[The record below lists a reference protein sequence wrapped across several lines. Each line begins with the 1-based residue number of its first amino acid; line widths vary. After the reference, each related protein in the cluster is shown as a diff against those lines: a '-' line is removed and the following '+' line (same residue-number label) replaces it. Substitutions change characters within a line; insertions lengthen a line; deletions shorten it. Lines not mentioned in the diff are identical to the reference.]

1 MTNRL
6 HQSKSERGIALVV
19 VLLLMAV
26 MTGLATGFAM
36 TGQTEVQMSSNEV
49 YFAGARA
56 AAEAGLNRSLVK
68 IFADTSTNWVAGTDG
83 AVNATTPSAAVNADN
98 GSLFFLLGAGPY
110 YVDSANRYSYEV
122 QILDDDNDLL
132 YETPLTAAQRTAMS
146 EDGSAYT
153 NTNDRVVLRAIGYG
167 PNGTTVRIA
176 RIIET
181 VDNVSTSTTNV
192 PSLANPAILVNG
204 SFEMNGNI
212 TVTGTSGHVHANG
225 DLSKTGGSGTI
236 TGSATASGS
245 YIGPQV
251 ATAGGGGG
259 RPTINVPNI
268 RASDYMHLATYK
280 LTTVVNGSGVTV
292 PVVQTQSGGVWSTC
306 TTSACTGTGWT
317 YSGGTWSSGKA
328 PTAATYYVEGNVDI
342 GNTSGSDNRQVS
354 VIATGDINVQGGSAE
369 LTPGLGNDGTAHG
382 IQFVSDGDVEIVNG
396 SDLDDPTSVE
406 GKIFVRGQFEAGGN
420 MEFQGR
426 VMVQD
431 VQSVGNLVAN
441 GGNRIHGS
449 VRFTYNG
456 TLGATF
462 TEVRTVSGPTTYVNN
477 VSGWMEQ

>member
-1 MTNRL
+1 MTIRPG
-6 HQSKSERGIALVV
+6 QSASERGIALIV

-26 MTGLATGFAM
+26 LSGLATGFAL
-36 TGQTEVQMSSNEV
+36 TGQTEVAMATNEV

-56 AAEAGLNRSLVK
+56 AAEAGLNRSLVE
-68 IFADTSTNWVAGTDG
+68 IFADTSTNWLAGADG
-83 AVNATTPSAAVNADN
+83 LVDAATPSATVNTDN

-132 YETPLTAAQRTAMS
+132 YETPLTTTQLAAMGEADNSDYVNQ
-146 EDGSAYT
+146 
-153 NTNDRVVLRAIGYG
+153 NQRVVLRAIGYG

-176 RIIET
+176 RIIESLAT
-181 VDNVSTSTTNV
+181 TSTSTTTV
-192 PSLANPAILVNG
+192 SSLANPAILVNG
-204 SFEMNGNI
+204 DFEMNGNI
-212 TVTGTSGHVHANG
+212 TVMGTSGNVHANG
-225 DLSKTGGSGTI
+225 NLSKTGESGTI
-236 TGSATASGS
+236 TGSATASGTYS
-245 YIGPQV
+245 GAVV
-251 ATAGGGGG
+251 ATGATGGG
-259 RPTINVPNI
+259 RPTINVPAIN
-268 RASDYMHLATYK
+268 ASDYMHIATYK
-280 LTTVVNGSGVTV
+280 LTVVGGVG
-292 PVVQTQSGGVWSTC
+292 VVQTQSGGVWSTC
-306 TTSACTGTGWT
+306 TTSACKGTGWT
-317 YSGGTWSSGKA
+317 YSGGTWSSGKS

-382 IQFVSDGDVEIVNG
+382 IQFVADGDVEIVNG

-431 VQSVGNLVAN
+431 VQGVGNLVAD

-462 TEVRTVSGPTTYVNN
+462 TEVQTVTGATTYVNN